1 MPNTVHRLPGL
12 VLTDHEFHVPL
23 DYDRPDGETITIY
36 AREVV
41 SPERESVDLPWLVY
55 LQGGPGFGSPRPH
68 SFDSKTGWLKRALR
82 DYRVLLLDQRGTG
95 LSTPVN
101 AQTLA
106 RFDTPQAQ
114 ADYLKHFRADSIV
127 RDAEFIRRQLLGGEV
142 RWSVLG
148 QSFGGF
154 CAVHY
159 LSAAPEGLAEVLLT
173 GGLPPLNH
181 PADDVYRATYPRVIE
196 KNRRYY
202 ERYPDDVQRAKDVVD
217 YVAQHEVYLPTGDR
231 LSPRRFQQL
240 GMGFGASDGFERA
253 HYLLEEAFVQGAAG
267 LEINHAFLRGFENMQ
282 AFDTNPIYACLHEAI
297 YCEGVASSWSAERER
312 AEYPEFDVTS
322 SDRVYFTG
330 EMIYPWMFDEYWQL
344 RILKEAAEILAAYD
358 DWPSLYDAAA
368 LHANTVPCVA
378 AVYYDDMYVDRLLA
392 EETAQNIQGIKLW
405 ITNEYEH
412 NGLRIDGDI
421 ILNRLLDMVHG
432 EA

>member
-1 MPNTVHRLPGL
+1 MSNIVHRLPGL
-12 VLTDHEFHVPL
+12 TLTDHAFTVPL
-23 DYDRPDGETITIY
+23 DYARPDGESITIY

-41 SPERESVDLPWLVY
+41 SPARESAALPWLVF
-55 LQGGPGFGSPRPH
+55 LQGGPGFGSPRPQ
-68 SFDSKTGWLKRALR
+68 SVDSQTGWLKRALR

-106 RFDTPQAQ
+106 RLATPQAQ

-127 RDAEFIRRQLLGGEV
+127 RDAEFIRRQLLGEAG
-142 RWSVLG
+142 RWSLLG
-148 QSFGGF
+148 QSYGGF
-154 CAVHY
+154 CGVHY
-159 LSAAPEGLAEVLLT
+159 LSAAPAGLAEVLLT

-181 PADDVYRATYPRVIE
+181 APDDVYRATYPRVIE

-202 ERYPDDVQRAKDVVD
+202 ERYPEDVQRAKDVAD
-217 YVAQHEVYLPTGDR
+217 YLAAHAVYLPTGDR

-240 GMGFGASDGFERA
+240 GLGFGASDGFEHA

-267 LEINHAFLRGFENMQ
+267 LEINHAFLRGFENLQ
-282 AFDTNPIYACLHEAI
+282 AFDTNPIYAILHEAI
-297 YCEGVASSWSAERER
+297 YCEGAASNWSAQRVR
-312 AEYPEFDVTS
+312 AEYPHLEVSS
-322 SDRVYFTG
+322 SDRVYLTG
-330 EMIYPWMFDEYWQL
+330 EMIYPWMFDEYSQL
-344 RILKEAAEILAAYD
+344 RPLKAAAEILAAYD
-358 DWPSLYDAAA
+358 AWPSLYDAAA
-368 LHANTVPCVA
+368 LRANTVPCAA

-392 EETAQNIQGIKLW
+392 EETAQNLQGIKLW

-421 ILNRLLDMVHG
+421 ILNRLLGMLHG

>member
-1 MPNTVHRLPGL
+1 
-12 VLTDHEFHVPL
+12 
-23 DYDRPDGETITIY
+23 
-36 AREVV
+36 
-41 SPERESVDLPWLVY
+41 
-55 LQGGPGFGSPRPH
+55 
-68 SFDSKTGWLKRALR
+68 
-82 DYRVLLLDQRGTG
+82 
-95 LSTPVN
+95 
-101 AQTLA
+101 
-106 RFDTPQAQ
+106 
-114 ADYLKHFRADSIV
+114 
-127 RDAEFIRRQLLGGEV
+127 
-142 RWSVLG
+142 
-148 QSFGGF
+148 F

-181 PADDVYRATYPRVIE
+181 PPDDVYRATYPRVIE

-202 ERYPDDVQRAKDVVD
+202 ERYPDDAQRAKDVVD
-217 YVAQHEVYLPTGDR
+217 YIEAHTVYLPTGDR

-267 LEINHAFLRGFENMQ
+267 PEISHAFLRGFENSL

-297 YCEGVASSWSAERER
+297 YCEGVASHWSAERVR
-312 AEYPEFDVTS
+312 AENPQFDAS
-322 SDRVYFTG
+322 SDRVCFTG
-330 EMIYPWMFDEYWQL
+330 EMIYPWMFDEYQHL
-344 RILKEAAEILAAYD
+344 RPLKEAAEILAAYD
-358 DWPSLYDAAA
+358 GWPSLYDAAA
-368 LHANTVPCVA
+368 LRANIVPCAA

-392 EETAQNIQGIKLW
+392 EESAQNIRGIKLW

-412 NGLRIDGDI
+412 NGLRVDGDI